1 MSEVGTG
8 LIDHFVSPTIQN
20 YKFAVYLRV
29 FFLNQIVEN
38 HMQLVSS
45 WGFKENASSKH
56 WIVSH
61 SSS

>member
-8 LIDHFVSPTIQN
+8 LIDRFVSPTIQN

-45 WGFKENASSKH
+45 WGFK
-56 WIVSH
+56 
-61 SSS
+61 